1 MLLFIWQ
8 KEGEYLTINERI
20 KFLRKEVLHKTQ
32 DEFASHLKISRSNLG
47 SIEIG
52 RVNVTD
58 RVVSEICQEFDINEE
73 WLRTGSGEMKAELSK
88 EDYIVDFVS
97 RILKTQDDS
106 FKKRYI
112 SMLSRLDERGWTA
125 LEQVAT
131 TMGSLKKD

>member
-1 MLLFIWQ
+1 MTVGNRIELIRKDNKLSRREFGEKFNVSESVIVNIEYDRLKRPEQ
-8 KEGEYLTINERI
+8 KEALYKL
-20 KFLRKEVLHKTQ
+20 
-32 DEFASHLKISRSNLG
+32 
-47 SIEIG
+47 
-52 RVNVTD
+52 
-58 RVVSEICQEFDINEE
+58 ICQEFDINEE

-112 SMLSRLDERGWTA
+112 SMLSRLDERGWAA